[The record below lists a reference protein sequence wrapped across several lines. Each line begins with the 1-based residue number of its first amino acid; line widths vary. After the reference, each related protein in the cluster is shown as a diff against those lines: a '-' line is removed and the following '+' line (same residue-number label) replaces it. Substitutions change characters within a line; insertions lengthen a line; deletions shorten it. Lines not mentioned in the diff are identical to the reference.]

1 MLPKP
6 HHRDRQEVEV
16 SCWGFPSPYLLLLL
30 LQLSQ
35 FGQLDVQ
42 AQAEV
47 DASLDVGGLWVLL
60 FEQLVSL
67 CLELFDLLK
76 QIFDGLVTVDL
87 RRQRLQLRREQLQ
100 LLNCQAI
107 LGIQNP
113 PGSGSNLKKEF
124 ITRLE

>member
-1 MLPKP
+1 M
-6 HHRDRQEVEV
+6 
-16 SCWGFPSPYLLLLL
+16 LL

-76 QIFDGLVTVDL
+76 QIFDGLVAVDL

-100 LLNCQAI
+100 LLDCQAI

-113 PGSGSNLKKEF
+113 PGSGSNLRT
-124 ITRLE
+124 ILS